1 VEQAVPL
8 IFTRDRLAPPM
19 QLWKRLLAAGIAA
32 ACLTMLLF
40 GMKLNPNGE
49 KGISTHMQLGLPA
62 CQFEK
67 QTGLPCPS
75 CGFTTSVTYFAHGN
89 VLASIYVQ
97 PMGFVIALFAAA
109 TVWVGGYIAFT
120 GKPVHRLMLQVP
132 GKTWLIS
139 LLSLAIV
146 AWAWKIA
153 IHLTG
158 HDHWPP
164 L

>member
-1 VEQAVPL
+1 MP
-8 IFTRDRLAPPM
+8 
-19 QLWKRLLAAGIAA
+19 LWKRFLAAGIAA
-32 ACLTMLLF
+32 ACLTMLLV

-49 KGISTHMQLGLPA
+49 LGISTHTQLGLPA
-62 CQFEK
+62 CQFE
-67 QTGLPCPS
+67 QRTGLPCPS
-75 CGFTTSVTYFAHGN
+75 CGYTTSVTYFAHGN
-89 VLASIYVQ
+89 VVASLYVQ
-97 PMGFVIALFAAA
+97 PMGVVIALFAAA

-120 GKPVHRLMLQVP
+120 GKPVHRLLLQVP
-132 GKTWLIS
+132 GKAWLIS
-139 LLSLAIV
+139 LLSLVIA

>member
-1 VEQAVPL
+1 MP
-8 IFTRDRLAPPM
+8 
-19 QLWKRLLAAGIAA
+19 LWKRFLAAGIAA
-32 ACLTMLLF
+32 ACLTMLLV
-40 GMKLNPNGE
+40 GMKLHPNAE
-49 KGISTHMQLGLPA
+49 KGISTHTQLGLAP
-62 CQFEK
+62 CQFEEK
-67 QTGLPCPS
+67 TGLPCPS

-97 PMGFVIALFAAA
+97 PMGFVIALLATA

-120 GKPVHRLMLQVP
+120 GKPVHRLLLQVP
-132 GKTWLIS
+132 GRMWLIT